1 MIPSDSIGGI
11 AELRLGDIKVLSV
24 DHQSLEESDLEAFQL
39 YCHRIAA

>member
-24 DHQSLEESDLEAFQL
+24 DHQSLEESDLDLSFSAIL
-39 YCHRIAA
+39 S